1 MKMKYCYN
9 SIINAF
15 IYILYPITS
24 KKKKERKNNEK
35 KIIS

>member
-1 MKMKYCYN
+1 MKMKYYY

-15 IYILYPITS
+15 IYILPITS